1 MSFSSTRR
9 GFLKL
14 SGMVGAASVVAPLSA
29 KLPERKHPHVG
40 GLACKP
46 LETVKVGV
54 IGLGMRGPGAVYRL
68 SAIPGV
74 RVVALCDLFENR
86 VQGPTKWLTD
96 RGFAAPKGYYGS
108 TEAWKKLVEDPE
120 VNLVYVTSSW
130 QMHVPMVKYALTCGK
145 HVACEVPMVFT
156 VQESWEIVELAEKQR
171 CHCMLLENCCYGE
184 SELLALNMV
193 RNGVLG
199 TLVHGEGAY
208 IHDLRGL
215 QFANHS
221 YENYWRLKWN
231 AQHTGNPYPTHGLG
245 PICQYMDIGR
255 GDQMRVL
262 TCMNSGGFG
271 FQEYVKANKDRLE
284 KLKASLPEEKR
295 YGMTNQQ
302 ALTGPWVQGDMSTA
316 IIKTVK
322 GRTIM
327 VQHDTTSPR
336 PYSRINLIS
345 GTKGILKD
353 YPLQVALEPNAHG
366 WLGGAQ
372 MNELRA
378 KYRHPLWRESGEI
391 AKKMGG
397 HGGMDFLMDLRL
409 CYCLQNGLPLDI
421 NVYESCQWS
430 VLARLHPR
438 RMAGTQ
444 ALGHR
449 DGEAG
454 SRRGQGQGW
463 QAAQHLS
470 SAAPFAHGVHSGPWA
485 DIPRGPRQRQCVA
498 GGPLVL

>member
-1 MSFSSTRR
+1 MSFFSTRR
-9 GFLKL
+9 GFLKA
-14 SGMVGAASVVAPLSA
+14 SGMVGAASMMGAVGCKVPG
-29 KLPERKHPHVG
+29 RKNPHVG

-74 RVVALCDLFENR
+74 RVVALSDLFESR
-86 VQGPTKWLTD
+86 VKGPTKWLTD

-108 TEAWKKLVEDPE
+108 TDEWKKLVEDPE
-120 VNLVYVTSSW
+120 VNLVYVASPW

-156 VQESWEIVELAEKQR
+156 VEDCWDIIDLAEKQR

-184 SELLALNMV
+184 SEMLALNLV
-193 RNGVLG
+193 RNEILG

-208 IHDLRGL
+208 IHDLRGWN
-215 QFANHS
+215 FREGS
-221 YENYWRLKWN
+221 YEGFWRLKWN
-231 AQHTGNPYPTHGLG
+231 TEHTGNPYATHGLG
-245 PICQYMDIGR
+245 PICQYMNVGR
-255 GDQMRVL
+255 GDQMKVL
-262 TCMNSGGFG
+262 TAMNSGCFG
-271 FQEYVKANKDRLE
+271 FPEYVKAHKTEIETLAEKSKGNK
-284 KLKASLPEEKR
+284 
-295 YGMTNQQ
+295 YGMTDRR
-302 ALTGPWVQGDMSTA
+302 ALLGPWAQGDMSTA
-316 IIKTVK
+316 LIKTVM

-353 YPLQVALEPNAHG
+353 YPLQIALDPKYQAPHLG
-366 WLGGAQ
+366 WANQTQ
-372 MNELRA
+372 MNEILA

-430 VLARLHPR
+430 VLAELTETSAKNEGAPVEVPDFTRGAWREIKPLGIETVKLDLDADKAQ
-438 RMAGTQ
+438 AGQ
-444 ALGHR
+444 QLN
-449 DGEAG
+449 
-454 SRRGQGQGW
+454 
-463 QAAQHLS
+463 
-470 SAAPFAHGVHSGPWA
+470 V
-485 DIPRGPRQRQCVA
+485 
-498 GGPLVL
+498 

>member
-1 MSFSSTRR
+1 
-9 GFLKL
+9 
-14 SGMVGAASVVAPLSA
+14 
-29 KLPERKHPHVG
+29 
-40 GLACKP
+40 
-46 LETVKVGV
+46 
-54 IGLGMRGPGAVYRL
+54 
-68 SAIPGV
+68 
-74 RVVALCDLFENR
+74 
-86 VQGPTKWLTD
+86 
-96 RGFAAPKGYYGS
+96 
-108 TEAWKKLVEDPE
+108 
-120 VNLVYVTSSW
+120 
-130 QMHVPMVKYALTCGK
+130 
-145 HVACEVPMVFT
+145 MVFT

-302 ALTGPWVQGDMSTA
+302 ALTGPWAQGDMSTA

-430 VLARLHPR
+430 VLAELTETSAKNDGAPVEVPDFTRGAWQELKPLGIETVKLDLDADKAK
-438 RMAGTQ
+438 AGKQ
-444 ALGHR
+444 LN
-449 DGEAG
+449 
-454 SRRGQGQGW
+454 
-463 QAAQHLS
+463 
-470 SAAPFAHGVHSGPWA
+470 V
-485 DIPRGPRQRQCVA
+485 
-498 GGPLVL
+498 